1 MVPAPAINR
10 YHPFTDSNL
19 DAIVCASPEFSHPE
33 FGTGFKYA
41 KPKSG
46 KHIRSP
52 FVTDNRNQIQGH
64 TRKLEAKRYNPFAS
78 SAEPDLADCFSVPIM
93 AVISKKHYHG
103 MLLILVVSDNSRG
116 IAQVLLPQGRCEE
129 KPINRLKEQWSL
141 ILELLL
147 AGPYCSL
154 ATVRT
159 AFLTFLYF
167 CPNRVCE
174 RV

>member
-1 MVPAPAINR
+1 MQSSAPAQISA
-10 YHPFTDSNL
+10 TQGLELNL
-19 DAIVCASPEFSHPE
+19 NTLNQSLASTSAAHSLRITETRFKVIPASWKLS
-33 FGTGFKYA
+33 GT
-41 KPKSG
+41 
-46 KHIRSP
+46 
-52 FVTDNRNQIQGH
+52 
-64 TRKLEAKRYNPFAS
+64 TRLRLP
-78 SAEPDLADCFSVPIM
+78 AEPDLADCFSVPIM